1 MELLVTA
8 QIMSEPTT
16 SESSEYPNFTSVIYD
31 IDGWVSFVL
40 CGSRLS
46 VSSLVWC
53 DNASTSINRLA
64 VSCVCV
70 VCNVLC
76 LVCNV

>member
-1 MELLVTA
+1 
-8 QIMSEPTT
+8 MSEPTT
-16 SESSEYPNFTSVIYD
+16 LDSSEYPNFTSVIYD
-31 IDGWVSFVL
+31 IDRWIGFVL

-46 VSSLVWC
+46 TSSLVWC
-53 DNASTSINRLA
+53 DNTSASINRLD

-76 LVCNV
+76 VVCNV